1 MNILKRTFSPG
12 ALCLLAVVVLS
23 VSTAARS
30 QTQLENT
37 LKQYSS
43 TTVTGYIQ
51 PVADMFGANMHTGYY
66 HSADV
71 EKSGLHISLDFI
83 AMGAMVKDDQKTY
96 TAQSPAGFNPGS
108 FQTATLFGGKGTEVT
123 DARTGLKY
131 KGSDGIINATYF
143 PLAVPQLTIGN
154 IYGTQATIR
163 FVTIPT
169 SISQDKLPVITL
181 WGLGARHSISQYIP
195 KFPVDLA
202 AGFYYNSFTFGDMIN
217 FKGVALNA
225 QASKSWSIL
234 TVYGGLQW
242 EQSKMTLSYTSS
254 DVTSPLVDLTLDG
267 ANAFRFTAGLALGL
281 GPLKLFADANF
292 GSVTT
297 LSAGFGFGN

>member
-1 MNILKRTFSPG
+1 MNTLKRACSPG
-12 ALCLLAVVVLS
+12 ALCLLALVVLAGAS
-23 VSTAARS
+23 AARS
-30 QTQLENT
+30 QNDLEKTLRQNT
-37 LKQYSS
+37 SA
-43 TTVTGYIQ
+43 TVSGYIQ

-66 HSADV
+66 HTADV
-71 EKSGLHISLDFI
+71 EKWGLHISLDFV
-83 AMGAMVKDDQKTY
+83 AMGAMVKDDQKNY
-96 TAQSPAGFNPGS
+96 SAPAPAGFNPGT

-123 DARTGLKY
+123 DVRTGLKFR
-131 KGSDGIINATYF
+131 GSDGIINASYF

-154 IYGTQATIR
+154 IYGTQAMIR
-163 FVTIPT
+163 FVTLPA
-169 SISQDKLPVITL
+169 SLSNGKLPAITL

-202 AGFYYNSFTFGDMIN
+202 AGLYFNSFTFGDMID

-242 EQSKMTLSYTSS
+242 EQSKMTLSYIST
-254 DVTSPLVDLTLDG
+254 DVSAPPVDITLDG

-281 GPLKLFADANF
+281 GPLKLFGDVNF